1 MHITDREMFNSVL
14 TGLHLVSA
22 LHKLYPGKFQVD
34 KVLRLLGSERALDA
48 IKEGQ
53 LPAQVLREAT
63 LEMKAFLAR
72 RQRALIYRP

>member
-1 MHITDREMFNSVL
+1 
-14 TGLHLVSA
+14 
-22 LHKLYPGKFQVD
+22 
-34 KVLRLLGSERALDA
+34 LRLLGSERALDA